1 MSIKTTCIANRNL
14 LYLTSYFI
22 LKTERA
28 LPSNIVFKDV
38 ARRTVSD
45 NRRNVSLGI
54 CLVCRCCRP
63 SRIQCRQRIR
73 SHLLISSVDRFDNL
87 TTCQDKCLKA
97 SWLWSEKNAPL
108 KILFMLAWE
117 LMMGYPGVR
126 LSWHLFIPRVPG
138 SPGLTWAPLGTL
150 GTRQTSGEWEQPE
163 RPGLPSSPVV
173 RPSSPSGL
181 WSIAATGGGG
191 SQTGRAGAWQELKP
205 TSGHSSSSW
214 SSETDRS
221 DRWRERT

>member
-1 MSIKTTCIANRNL
+1 MIKIAICYISPHTLSSRPKECSPSI
-14 LYLTSYFI
+14 
-22 LKTERA
+22 
-28 LPSNIVFKDV
+28 IVIRYV
-38 ARRTVSD
+38 ARRAVSD

-54 CLVCRCCRP
+54 CPILP
-63 SRIQCRQRIR
+63 TIPHPQCRQRIR
-73 SHLLISSVDRFDNL
+73 SHLLISSDFDFDNL

-108 KILFMLAWE
+108 KILLMLAWE

-163 RPGLPSSPVV
+163 RPGLPSSRVV